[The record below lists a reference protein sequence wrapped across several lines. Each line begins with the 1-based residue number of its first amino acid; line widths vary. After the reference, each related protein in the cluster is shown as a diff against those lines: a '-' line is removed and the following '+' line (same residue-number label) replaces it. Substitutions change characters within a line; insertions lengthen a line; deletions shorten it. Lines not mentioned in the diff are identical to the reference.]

1 MLELNSELR
10 EIYLEPRGI
19 AHRSRTGDQ
28 IRRLAWQFDQLD
40 VSRGD
45 VHVKVFGGAELS
57 GSERPQS
64 RPIGKPNSA
73 AAIEVLGAEG
83 FIRTARG
90 ARIGITFWSA
100 KLRVGALAHPL
111 LPNCPTDLTA
121 EKRLVTGR
129 RYVDFS
135 IRQLAWQFDQL
146 DVSRRQVHVKVFGGA
161 EVVGIGAAAKPAVGT
176 IE

>member
-1 MLELNSELR
+1 MLELNSKLR
-10 EIYLEPRGI
+10 ENYLEPGELHI
-19 AHRSRTGDQ
+19 AR
-28 IRRLAWQFDQLD
+28 
-40 VSRGD
+40 
-45 VHVKVFGGAELS
+45 E
-57 GSERPQS
+57 P
-64 RPIGKPNSA
+64 
-73 AAIEVLGAEG
+73 AI
-83 FIRTARG
+83 IRTALG
-90 ARIGITFWSA
+90 ACIGITFWSA

-111 LPNCPTDLTA
+111 LPYCPTDLTA

-161 EVVGIGAAAKPAVGT
+161 EVVGIGTAAKPAVGT

>member
-1 MLELNSELR
+1 LHIAR
-10 EIYLEPRGI
+10 EP
-19 AHRSRTGDQ
+19 
-28 IRRLAWQFDQLD
+28 
-40 VSRGD
+40 
-45 VHVKVFGGAELS
+45 
-57 GSERPQS
+57 
-64 RPIGKPNSA
+64 
-73 AAIEVLGAEG
+73 AI
-83 FIRTARG
+83 IRTALG
-90 ARIGITFWSA
+90 ACIGITFWSA
-100 KLRVGALAHPL
+100 KLRVGVLAHPL
-111 LPNCPTDLTA
+111 LPYCPTDLTA